1 MGRQK
6 GDPLPSVR
14 AEIFRDGIEDYDL
27 LCLLQG
33 KVQKEQKFS
42 DPKRRQ
48 WLERAQALLRA
59 DDLIPAPNKFVDDPV
74 AYEQR
79 HRALLEAL
87 SDE

>member
-1 MGRQK
+1 
-6 GDPLPSVR
+6 
-14 AEIFRDGIEDYDL
+14 
-27 LCLLQG
+27 
-33 KVQKEQKFS
+33 VQKEQKFS